1 MRRPKPSDARPSDAR
16 PSDIRPSDAGY
27 ATVEAA
33 LAIPSLLLFTVA
45 LAGILVGIATQIR
58 CVDAARLAARATAR
72 GEVPADVQKSVIRA
86 APGSSAHIT
95 TEDGLIHVT
104 VTAPVAEVPLL
115 RAFTVHADAY
125 EADETAGGGEN
136 SDATN
141 TAGP

>member
-1 MRRPKPSDARPSDAR
+1 MRRR
-16 PSDIRPSDAGY
+16 RPSDAGY

-72 GEVPADVQKSVIRA
+72 GEPPAGVEKAVARA
-86 APGSSAHIT
+86 APGSATHIT
-95 TEDGLIHVT
+95 AQDGLIHVT

-125 EADETAGGGEN
+125 EADEATVGGEN
-136 SDATN
+136 SDGTG
-141 TAGP
+141 TPGP

>member
-1 MRRPKPSDARPSDAR
+1 MRRRKPSGARPGDARPGDGR
-16 PSDIRPSDAGY
+16 PGDAGY

-58 CVDAARLAARATAR
+58 CVDAARLGARATAR
-72 GEVPADVQKSVIRA
+72 GEPPADVEKAVARA
-86 APGSSAHIT
+86 APGSSAQIT
-95 TEDGLIHVT
+95 AKDGLVQVT

-125 EADETAGGGEN
+125 EADETAVGGEN
-136 SDATN
+136 SDATG
-141 TAGP
+141 TPGP

>member
-1 MRRPKPSDARPSDAR
+1 MRRR
-16 PSDIRPSDAGY
+16 RPSDAGY

-45 LAGILVGIATQIR
+45 LAGILVGIAMQIR

-72 GEVPADVQKSVIRA
+72 GELPAEVEKAVARA
-86 APGSSAHIT
+86 APGSSAQIT

-104 VTAPVAEVPLL
+104 VTAPVAEAPLL

-125 EADETAGGGEN
+125 EADEAALGGEN
-136 SDATN
+136 SDGTDAP
-141 TAGP
+141 GP